1 MVETFLQLSLGED
14 DSPAVCRAPF
24 IQSLLQTF
32 IIQSLGNTQVG
43 SHIGFIAHQ
52 VSNVESAP
60 GNPERQSTLTHPLAK
75 NKKLGR
81 VVLWFLIYMLFTY
94 NICWGGESYTLLMC
108 LHSTLPRGVLLILQ
122 PGY

>member
-60 GNPERQSTLTHPLAK
+60 GNPELTIYPHPPPG
-75 NKKLGR
+75 KKQKVGESCS
-81 VVLWFLIYMLFTY
+81 VVLNIYVVY
-94 NICWGGESYTLLMC
+94 I
-108 LHSTLPRGVLLILQ
+108 
-122 PGY
+122 